1 MPYFESRKLAKR
13 AANLF
18 LLGLSLPSVLDINSS
33 APSEYL
39 RAFNTLLGEYEA
51 YQQMRSPDG
60 TSASSLSRA
69 RIPQMFKRAAQ
80 ASGKGRRTSSAADIG
95 PPLGVTEHADQK
107 PGFSG
112 MGFNPSASLSF
123 ISGDQEFMS
132 SEEYTYLLTPALPFD
147 PDFFETFATLCNIL
161 IDCYTRILTL
171 IPSPSSVSVGI
182 GETFAKADARVRK
195 IILSSVIKEFE
206 DASRG
211 GAKAEFAGF
220 GKVLMGGL
228 V

>member
-1 MPYFESRKLAKR
+1 MPFFETRKLAKR

-18 LLGLSLPSVLDINSS
+18 LLGLSLPSVLDTNSS
-33 APSEYL
+33 TPMEYL
-39 RAFNTLLGEYEA
+39 RALNTLLGEFEA

-60 TSASSLSRA
+60 ATASSLSRA
-69 RIPQMFKRAAQ
+69 RIPQMFKRATQ
-80 ASGKGRRTSSAADIG
+80 AGGKGRRTSSAADIG
-95 PPLGVTEHADQK
+95 PPLGFSEHADQK
-107 PGFSG
+107 STFGG
-112 MGFNPSASLSF
+112 MGFNPPASFSF
-123 ISGDQEFMS
+123 IAGDQEFMT

-161 IDCYTRILTL
+161 IDCYTRILTS
-171 IPSPSSVSVGI
+171 IPSPSAVSSGI

-195 IILSSVIKEFE
+195 IILASVVKDFE